1 MSLASSEQ
9 PAIGSSEFGTLNYAF
24 LSILW
29 LAFFAQ
35 WATVIPTIVPDQVRV
50 ILGPNGANYQELIA
64 GGIIAAS
71 NVLALVIPPIAGA
84 LSDRSRSPRGRRR
97 PFLIVGILGACVGL
111 LLLLPFGQGDSPILY
126 GLVIL
131 NLQLWWNW
139 AAGPYAG
146 LVTDMVPAT
155 GRVAASGWLNVMT
168 IVGSAVGNGLMAALY
183 IAGQPLRVVVIFIVI
198 NLLCL
203 WITLV
208 RVHEPPAAATVTLGV
223 KNYIRTF
230 FPDLNTN
237 TNFYWVLLTRLLAQ
251 LGIWPIF
258 IFFLYYLEKVIGIPP
273 EIAPNLQNG
282 LLLLAALVA
291 IPAAL
296 LANRLI
302 KRHGMVRVVGS
313 SSWVIAIAAFCY
325 AAIAFHPSLVLVVP
339 ILVVFSAGYG
349 AYIAAD
355 WALALCVLP
364 SGGAAG
370 KDMGIWHVSLV
381 LPQIVGSAVI
391 GWMIT
396 ELSPWITTRF
406 AYASAFALC
415 GLLPVAASVLINR
428 IRCTKDTADIEV
440 VPDAV
445 SPAG

>member
-1 MSLASSEQ
+1 VSLASSEQ

-208 RVHEPPAAATVTLGV
+208 RVHEPP
-223 KNYIRTF
+223 
-230 FPDLNTN
+230 
-237 TNFYWVLLTRLLAQ
+237 
-251 LGIWPIF
+251 
-258 IFFLYYLEKVIGIPP
+258 PP
-273 EIAPNLQNG
+273 QQQ
-282 LLLLAALVA
+282 LLL
-291 IPAAL
+291 
-296 LANRLI
+296 
-302 KRHGMVRVVGS
+302 
-313 SSWVIAIAAFCY
+313 WV
-325 AAIAFHPSLVLVVP
+325 
-339 ILVVFSAGYG
+339 
-349 AYIAAD
+349 
-355 WALALCVLP
+355 
-364 SGGAAG
+364 
-370 KDMGIWHVSLV
+370 
-381 LPQIVGSAVI
+381 
-391 GWMIT
+391 
-396 ELSPWITTRF
+396 
-406 AYASAFALC
+406 
-415 GLLPVAASVLINR
+415 
-428 IRCTKDTADIEV
+428 
-440 VPDAV
+440 
-445 SPAG
+445 